1 MTSAPHLR
9 GIIHT
14 VLASRKTFHNIPE
27 LKEVSYDEGTRI
39 NKKMLFLL
47 KKLVEGEDGSRHL
60 IIEEICKGVRRRKSR
75 EEDEEMKGSTKRR
88 KMAKEAIEHEEEIMN
103 EGIKIEEEEVEL
115 DEDGAEHK
123 EDVEFEEEEVE
134 LDEEQG
140 LDKDEVGLDDE
151 NVKPTKREVGL
162 DPEYEEEIMNGEV
175 VVDEEQVS
183 HEGRVWPERRI

>member
-1 MTSAPHLR
+1 
-9 GIIHT
+9 
-14 VLASRKTFHNIPE
+14 
-27 LKEVSYDEGTRI
+27 
-39 NKKMLFLL
+39 MLFLL